1 MDFKQIIKIIY
12 QKKWLIFWTTLLGAI
27 LVFDLVVFQKPQHKA
42 TSKILVVQKQVAGQ
56 DIYTIS
62 KSAQYIGQILK
73 EAVYSDSFLD
83 KIFESPYGIKNTDF
97 PSQLK
102 ERRKEWARS
111 VKVEILRD
119 LGVIEIDVFYPQKDK
134 AEKISQAITAVLK
147 ESHEF
152 YHGAGE
158 NVSIKILDGSL
169 VSQRPAKPNLSLSL
183 ISGAIIGL
191 LIGLAWSFK
200 NFQLVKKSDEI
211 SSLGENAPF
220 A

>member
-1 MDFKQIIKIIY
+1 MDFKEIIKTIY
-12 QKKWLIFWTTLLGAI
+12 QKKWLIFWSTLLGAI
-27 LVFDLVVFQKPQHKA
+27 LVFDLAVIQKPQYKA

-73 EAVYSDSFLD
+73 ESIYSDSFLD
-83 KIFESPYGIKNTDF
+83 KIFESPYKIEGSYF

-102 ERRKEWARS
+102 QRRKEWARS
-111 VKVEILRD
+111 VKIQILRD

-147 ESHEF
+147 EDHQF

-158 NVSIKILDGSL
+158 NVSIKILDNSL
-169 VSQRPAKPNLSLSL
+169 VSQRPIKPNLLLSL
-183 ISGAIIGL
+183 ILGAIIGL
-191 LIGLAWSFK
+191 SIGLAWSFRG
-200 NFQLVKKSDEI
+200 FQLVKNLDEI
-211 SSLGENAPF
+211 SSLDENIPF
-220 A
+220 V